1 MHFEHFG
8 LTDLSRIQIIYFRK
22 RQKVE
27 FKVRTQNLRQADVDE
42 NFFTKSL
49 RQIGLFWSKFSRNIF
64 GLNFPI
70 REVGKIFEVEKSE
83 VGKFSFKL
91 ESF

>member
-27 FKVRTQNLRQADVDE
+27 FKVRTQNLRQGDVDE
-42 NFFTKSL
+42 NFLTKSL
-49 RQIGLFWSKFSRNIF
+49 RQSSPFDFVESKFSGF
-64 GLNFPI
+64 L
-70 REVGKIFEVEKSE
+70 
-83 VGKFSFKL
+83 
-91 ESF
+91 

>member
-27 FKVRTQNLRQADVDE
+27 FKVRTHNLRQADVHN

-49 RQIGLFWSKFSRNIF
+49 RQIGLFHSDPNS
-64 GLNFPI
+64 
-70 REVGKIFEVEKSE
+70 V
-83 VGKFSFKL
+83 
-91 ESF
+91 ESFLG

>member
-27 FKVRTQNLRQADVDE
+27 FKVRTQNLRQGDVDK
-42 NFFTKSL
+42 NFLTKSL
-49 RQIGLFWSKFSRNIF
+49 RQSGPFDF
-64 GLNFPI
+64 GPNSVDFCSC
-70 REVGKIFEVEKSE
+70 F
-83 VGKFSFKL
+83 
-91 ESF
+91 

>member
-27 FKVRTQNLRQADVDE
+27 FKVRTQNLRQADVHK

-49 RQIGLFWSKFSRNIF
+49 RQIGLFDF
-64 GLNFPI
+64 GPNT
-70 REVGKIFEVEKSE
+70 GA
-83 VGKFSFKL
+83 SFL
-91 ESF
+91 G

>member
-1 MHFEHFG
+1 MHFEHFR

-27 FKVRTQNLRQADVDE
+27 FKVRTRNLRQADDDK

-49 RQIGLFWSKFSRNIF
+49 RQIGLFHFDPNS
-64 GLNFPI
+64 
-70 REVGKIFEVEKSE
+70 V
-83 VGKFSFKL
+83 
-91 ESF
+91 ESFLS

>member
-27 FKVRTQNLRQADVDE
+27 FKVRTQNLRQADDDK

-49 RQIGLFWSKFSRNIF
+49 RQIGLFESGPNS
-64 GLNFPI
+64 
-70 REVGKIFEVEKSE
+70 V
-83 VGKFSFKL
+83 
-91 ESF
+91 ESFLA

>member
-27 FKVRTQNLRQADVDE
+27 FKVRTQNLRQEDVGE
-42 NFFTKSL
+42 NFSTKSL
-49 RQIGLFWSKFSRNIF
+49 HQIGPFDF
-64 GLNFPI
+64 GPNSAESFLGQN
-70 REVGKIFEVEKSE
+70 VQYEKSE
-83 VGKFSFKL
+83 RFKL
-91 ESF
+91 KSLKLERA

>member
-49 RQIGLFWSKFSRNIF
+49 RQIGRTVLVQIQSKHFWAKFSNTRSRRDLI
-64 GLNFPI
+64 
-70 REVGKIFEVEKSE
+70 
-83 VGKFSFKL
+83 
-91 ESF
+91 

>member
-27 FKVRTQNLRQADVDE
+27 FKVRTQNLRQGDVDK
-42 NFFTKSL
+42 NFLTKSL
-49 RQIGLFWSKFSRNIF
+49 RQSSPFDF
-64 GLNFPI
+64 GPNSVDFCSC
-70 REVGKIFEVEKSE
+70 F
-83 VGKFSFKL
+83 
-91 ESF
+91 